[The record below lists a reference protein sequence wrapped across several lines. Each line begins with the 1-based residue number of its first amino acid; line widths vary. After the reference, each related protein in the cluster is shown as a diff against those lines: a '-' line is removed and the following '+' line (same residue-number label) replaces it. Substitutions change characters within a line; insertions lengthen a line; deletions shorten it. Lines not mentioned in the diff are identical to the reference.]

1 MLGPKKRNAVL
12 MKHDALNASVI
23 SDANSIGDARP
34 CRDARGQED
43 WYVVQVKRYE
53 EHRVLRHLAMKAVP
67 TFLPLIESFRRRGR
81 GGARLEPLF
90 PGYLF
95 VQLEALELNPGH
107 WHIARWTPGVRRI
120 LGTEHTPVPMPA
132 VAMETIRA
140 QVRELGFVRPG
151 ARFTSGAR
159 VRIRSGP
166 LAGLEAIFDRPISR
180 EGRVLVLLELLGQ
193 LGRAE
198 LNDLDLE
205 SA

>member
-1 MLGPKKRNAVL
+1 MDMP
-12 MKHDALNASVI
+12 
-23 SDANSIGDARP
+23 
-34 CRDARGQED
+34 ED
-43 WYVVQVKRYE
+43 GGWYAVQVKRYE
-53 EHRVLRHLAMKAVP
+53 EHRVVHHLAMKAIP
-67 TFLPLIESFRRRGR
+67 TFLPLMESVRRHGR

-120 LGTEHTPVPMPA
+120 LGTEYTPVPMPA
-132 VAMETIRA
+132 EAMETVRA

-180 EGRVLVLLELLGQ
+180 AGRVLVLLELLGQ
-193 LGRAE
+193 VGRAE
-198 LNDLDLE
+198 VDEARLD
-205 SA
+205 AA

>member
-1 MLGPKKRNAVL
+1 M
-12 MKHDALNASVI
+12 MTHDALHAAALPGATPNGAV
-23 SDANSIGDARP
+23 GE
-34 CRDARGQED
+34 CQDARGHED
-43 WYVVQVKRYE
+43 WYVLQVKRYE
-53 EHRVLRHLAMKAVP
+53 EQRVVRHLAMKAVP
-67 TFLPLIESFRRRGR
+67 TFLPLMESFRRQRR

-95 VQLEALELNPGH
+95 VQLAALELNPGH
-107 WHIARWTPGVRRI
+107 WHTARWTPGVRRI
-120 LGTEHTPVPMPA
+120 LGTECTPVPMPA
-132 VAMETIRA
+132 EAMDAIRA
-140 QVRELGFVRPG
+140 RVRELGFVRLG
-151 ARFTSGAR
+151 ARFTSGMR

-198 LNDLDLE
+198 VNDLDLE